1 MPDDDVPVNQNP
13 GEYIVPA
20 STPVL
25 RADALDDEEHRPDEP
40 QSPVEEPEAPAKGD
54 DTHVHADGGGIS
66 SYSPLDGPREPELL
80 VCPVCGL
87 VTCFHN
93 LARVPKE

>member
-40 QSPVEEPEAPAKGD
+40 QSPVEEPDVAELPPGFPRVED
-54 DTHVHADGGGIS
+54 GYDHVPGGES
-66 SYSPLDGPREPELL
+66 EL